1 MKFNEQYIDIE
12 NGGAPNSIFSQ
23 NALASLKS
31 QLLLVLILLVVV
43 VPVFGVENGGD
54 VDHDGLESLH
64 QKMVR
69 ALGESKRILNTL
81 SFAIWRDCTSS
92 CFRIAISAM
101 NIYLSCI
108 G

>member
-43 VPVFGVENGGD
+43 IFRSFKIIRTHFPIQI
-54 VDHDGLESLH
+54 SLP
-64 QKMVR
+64 
-69 ALGESKRILNTL
+69 
-81 SFAIWRDCTSS
+81 
-92 CFRIAISAM
+92 
-101 NIYLSCI
+101 
-108 G
+108 